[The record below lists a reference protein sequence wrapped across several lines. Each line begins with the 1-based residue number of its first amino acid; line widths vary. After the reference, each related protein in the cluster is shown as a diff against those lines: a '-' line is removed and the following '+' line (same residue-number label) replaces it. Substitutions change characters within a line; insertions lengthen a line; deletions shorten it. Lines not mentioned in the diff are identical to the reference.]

1 MGNFQGENIMG
12 MLWKRL
18 GNRNFYLTVAI
29 LVIVNMLLN
38 STVSNFILSKINIK
52 ALWLVEGIS
61 MFIISLVTLIACLEI
76 FEI

>member
-1 MGNFQGENIMG
+1 MG